1 MTRRRRKEL
10 RKKKAAQP
18 AKPKFIRGT
27 KVKGQEAPLDQRFVN
42 YLAEEHPEF

>member
-10 RKKKAAQP
+10 RRKKAAQP
-18 AKPKFIRGT
+18 AKPKFVRSS
-27 KVKGQEAPLDQRFVN
+27 KAKGREAPLDQRFVN